1 MGPQKTQTPP
11 GVGSGIAANF
21 VLAGLG
27 PAIHALGGQSEE
39 WMRIKSA
46 QEGSKWF
53 YASPTQVILAGKISP
68 GQPLALRAEGLSLD
82 P

>member
-1 MGPQKTQTPP
+1 MPVGPQKTQTPP

-39 WMRIKSA
+39 WMRGSNPRKRVQSGFMRVRRKSSW
-46 QEGSKWF
+46 QEKF
-53 YASPTQVILAGKISP
+53 RPDSPWRC
-68 GQPLALRAEGLSLD
+68 GQRD
-82 P
+82 